1 MTKYET
7 AASKADAVARMYYLG
22 GRGPEALGPG
32 SKEKRSALES
42 LARAIM
48 LDLSEVSTKAECGR
62 VLATRL
68 RVNWDATCFSAG
80 DTITLTGMNRLV
92 DGVVEHMVA
101 AEPGVEERLV
111 RELMILAPVP
121 RGSEGQGKGLHMDTI
136 AADTQNSIAEFI
148 AELSQEGDAPNGRE
162 FIAANLLADEVK
174 FSDGSWRAH
183 LASVQGWLALPE
195 DLDQT
200 SAEEFDRSL
209 ARALGFDPNAVDTEA
224 VAARLVERLELAATL
239 RTAFEDALEASSEGG
254 ATIGSATQQWNEA
267 WQGLEEEEES
277 ESVGPIVASADTWPI
292 SEFVQLASDDDLE
305 LSPSYQRADVWP
317 TADAQQLIE
326 SVLRGIPLPS
336 IILLKELTED
346 GTRYDVVDGKQRLTS
361 LLRFTGKHPVALET
375 VRAKALEWGIDG
387 LEDIFHEDYP
397 KFRKLWK
404 QHELESL
411 TAKVERRNYFPFA
424 LRKGNVKSLDGDLQ
438 HLRGHYY
445 SEIRKDAI
453 TIVGEKRKLYSLFEQ
468 VSKYKIPVIV
478 YESATPAQVHEVFSL
493 YNKQG
498 KHLNAEEIRNALY
511 HHLALMRGLLI
522 TAGDSE
528 NIELVAPFL
537 AAEWD
542 DLQSTPVVLDDY
554 GFGKAGYKRT
564 KVLSWVLAAL
574 VVQDDSQE
582 ITRSTAAHIN
592 LMLKQVADNRRSKFR
607 DEETVLDAM
616 LLLDHAVDALAV
628 IPAETWAPGFKHGK
642 WQELQ
647 LVGTLVGLA
656 AACAT
661 YGDDTRSIVDARL
674 NALAEASASEQWR
687 RPRKTQSKEQW
698 KHTGRVVASIMEIL
712 DVDPDEAHDVLV
724 SRYGSSGLDRLVRMS
739 TLTDE

>member
-1 MTKYET
+1 
-7 AASKADAVARMYYLG
+7 MYHLG
-22 GRGPEALGPG
+22 GRDPETLGPG

-42 LARAIM
+42 LARAIL
-48 LDLSEVSTKAECGR
+48 LDLSEVATKAECGR

-92 DGVVEHMVA
+92 DGVVEHIVA
-101 AEPGVEERLV
+101 AAPGVEERLV
-111 RELMILAPVP
+111 YELMTLAPVP
-121 RGSEGQGKGLHMDTI
+121 RSGDGRGKGLHMDTI
-136 AADTQNSIAEFI
+136 AVDTQNSIAEFI
-148 AELSQEGDAPNGRE
+148 AELSQEGDTPTGRE
-162 FIAANLLADEVK
+162 FVAANLLADEVK

-195 DLDQT
+195 DLDQA
-200 SAEEFDRSL
+200 SAEQFDQSL
-209 ARALGFDPNAVDTEA
+209 ARALGFAANTIDTET
-224 VAARLVERLELAATL
+224 VAARLVERLEMAATL
-239 RTAFEDALEASSEGG
+239 RTAFEDALEAASEGG
-254 ATIGSATQQWNEA
+254 ATVGSATQQWNEA
-267 WQGLEEEEES
+267 WEDLEEEDES
-277 ESVGPIVASADTWPI
+277 DSVGPIVASADTWPI

-336 IILLKELTED
+336 IILLKELTDD

-361 LLRFTGKHPVALET
+361 LLRFTGKHPVALAT
-375 VRAKALEWGIDG
+375 VRAKAAEWGVEN

-404 QHELESL
+404 QHEPESL
-411 TAKVERRNYFPFA
+411 TAQVERRNYFPFA
-424 LRKGNVKSLDGDLQ
+424 LRKGNVNALGGDLQ
-438 HLRGHYY
+438 SLRGRYY

-511 HHLALMRGLLI
+511 HHLALMRGLLV

-537 AAEWD
+537 VDEWD
-542 DLQSTPVVLDDY
+542 DLQSTPEVLDGY

-574 VVQDDSQE
+574 VVEDDSEE

-592 LMLKQVADNRRSKFR
+592 LLLKQVADNKRSQFR
-607 DEETVLDAM
+607 DEATVLDAM

-628 IPAETWAPGFKHGK
+628 IPEETWAPGFKHGK

-656 AACAT
+656 AACAM
-661 YGDDTRSIVDARL
+661 YGEETRSVVDTRLA
-674 NALAEASASEQWR
+674 ALAEASASEAWR

-698 KHTGRVVASIMEIL
+698 KHTGRVVASILKIL
-712 DVDPDEAHDVLV
+712 DVEASEAQHKIA
-724 SRYGSSGLDRLVRMS
+724 SRFGSSGLNRLVLMATS
-739 TLTDE
+739 ADDQQ